1 LHGESIIDV
10 VAFRDIG
17 ALAHDL
23 SNRIIDIHHGVH
35 TQKLSPARNWGKQ
48 QGSH

>member
-1 LHGESIIDV
+1 LHGEGIVGV
-10 VAFRDIG
+10 VAFGDIG
-17 ALAHDL
+17 APSDDL
-23 SNRIIDIHHGVH
+23 SNRIINIHHRVH